1 MFTPATIRRRRRAA
15 VTTGAVLA
23 VGLVLSGCTGSS
35 TSSAGAVEMW
45 AAAPP
50 DQSQEATI
58 RATYDGFTET
68 HPGTEVNITFMPADA
83 VADKQRTALA
93 AGQGPSIVGA
103 AGPSTV
109 GPYAEAGYLADLTDL
124 VKENGLDNKIF
135 PWALQAGTVDGKVV
149 ALPSAYESLVLF
161 YNKTLFEEH
170 GWQPPTDRASLEAL
184 ANEMV
189 DEGVIPFAGG
199 NADYRAVVE
208 ITLSALLNQVA
219 GPGYIHDALLGDA
232 SWADEPCVES
242 TTTMVDYFGKG
253 WIGGGTEKYFTKG
266 FGAVY
271 QDFASGAAGMFISGS
286 YDFTQLPAYFG
297 ADGNTSEWDWV
308 PLPPLSDD
316 VPANVYAL
324 AVGGTASV
332 NAQLSDT
339 EPAKSFLAWLYTND
353 NAAWADVAAGVD
365 GATPLPIDFDPS
377 QVPDNV
383 DPRIVEHYTQ
393 INEASAESMVG
404 YVTYTSFG
412 PKSEAFVV
420 TNTEK
425 LITDDMTPADFCGGL
440 ESASQEDIASGDVP
454 SVWATDAR

>member
-1 MFTPATIRRRRRAA
+1 MFTLTTNRRGRHVALTTAA
-15 VTTGAVLA
+15 LLA
-23 VGLVLSGCTGSS
+23 VALTLAGCSGSS
-35 TSSAGAVEMW
+35 TSSAGVVEIW
-45 AAAPP
+45 GASPP

-68 HPGTEVNITFMPADA
+68 HPGTQVKITFMPADA
-83 VADKQRTALA
+83 IAEKQRTALA

-124 VKENGLDNKIF
+124 VKENGLDKKIF
-135 PWALQAGTVDGKVV
+135 PWALQAGTVNGKVV

-184 ANEMV
+184 ASEMV
-189 DEGVIPFAGG
+189 NEGIVPFAGG

-208 ITLSALLNQVA
+208 ITLSALLNEVA
-219 GPGYIHDALLGDA
+219 GPGYMHDALLGEA
-232 SWADEPCVES
+232 SWADKPCVDS
-242 TTTMVDYFGKG
+242 AATMVDYFDKG
-253 WIGGGTEKYFTKG
+253 WIGGSAEEYFTKG

-271 QDFASGAAGMFISGS
+271 QDFASGAAGMYISGS

-308 PLPPLSDD
+308 PLPPLSDG
-316 VPANVYAL
+316 VPANVYPL

-339 EPAKSFLAWLYTND
+339 GPAESFLAWQFTND

-365 GATPLPIDFDPS
+365 GATPLPISFDPS

-383 DPRIVEHYTQ
+383 DPRVVEHYTQ
-393 INEASAESMVG
+393 INEASAKNMVG
-404 YVTYTSFG
+404 YVTYTSLG
-412 PKSEAFVV
+412 PKSETFVV

-425 LITDDMTPADFCGGL
+425 LITHDVTPADFCAAL
-440 ESASQEDIASGDVP
+440 ESASQEDIKAGNVP
-454 SVWATDAR
+454 SVWTTDAR